1 MKSFSYYTEYVNASV
16 PAFAVGGAST
26 GPGMGQYSPVAD
38 LSPETDF
45 NTTKTVSTKKKKK
58 KKKSQDEDIVKHVK
72 KHVKQVRLD
81 RSPVKKGPHAG
92 SSAFSQNVRN
102 KLKEK

>member
-1 MKSFSYYTEYVNASV
+1 MKSFRYYTEYVNAST

-58 KKKSQDEDIVKHVK
+58 KKRE
-72 KHVKQVRLD
+72 
-81 RSPVKKGPHAG
+81 
-92 SSAFSQNVRN
+92 SAFSQNVKN
-102 KLKEK
+102 KLKGK

>member
-58 KKKSQDEDIVKHVK
+58 KKREN
-72 KHVKQVRLD
+72 
-81 RSPVKKGPHAG
+81 
-92 SSAFSQNVRN
+92 AFTQNVRN
-102 KLKEK
+102 KLKGK

>member
-1 MKSFSYYTEYVNASV
+1 MKSFCYYTEYVNASV

-58 KKKSQDEDIVKHVK
+58 KKREST
-72 KHVKQVRLD
+72 
-81 RSPVKKGPHAG
+81 
-92 SSAFSQNVRN
+92 FSQNVRD

>member
-1 MKSFSYYTEYVNASV
+1 MKSFSYYTEYVNAV
-16 PAFAVGGAST
+16 AGAST
-26 GPGMGQYSPVAD
+26 GPGMGQYIPVAD

-58 KKKSQDEDIVKHVK
+58 KKREST
-72 KHVKQVRLD
+72 
-81 RSPVKKGPHAG
+81 
-92 SSAFSQNVRN
+92 FSQNVRD

>member
-16 PAFAVGGAST
+16 PAFALGGAST
-26 GPGMGQYSPVAD
+26 GPGRGQYTPVAD

-58 KKKSQDEDIVKHVK
+58 KKKKREST
-72 KHVKQVRLD
+72 
-81 RSPVKKGPHAG
+81 
-92 SSAFSQNVRN
+92 FSQNVRD